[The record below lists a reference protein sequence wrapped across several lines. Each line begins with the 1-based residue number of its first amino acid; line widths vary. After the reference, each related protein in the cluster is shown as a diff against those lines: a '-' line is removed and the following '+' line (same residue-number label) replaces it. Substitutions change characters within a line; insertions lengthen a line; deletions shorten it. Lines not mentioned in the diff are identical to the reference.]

1 MPGQIGRAIGPP
13 YRASFP
19 EASLSRVDRGMCGML
34 AFHIAAPSG
43 LRHSTSRIHQI
54 VHQTIPIRIGQIGVR
69 LAPQPTADDDVA
81 TVGRRQRRGLVRASS
96 HAAVLPYSCR
106 VTGWLDER
114 PPSTAIAWP
123 LT

>member
-1 MPGQIGRAIGPP
+1 
-13 YRASFP
+13 
-19 EASLSRVDRGMCGML
+19 MCGML
-34 AFHIAAPSG
+34 ALHIAAPSG
-43 LRHSTSRIHQI
+43 LRHSASRIHQV

-69 LAPQPTADDDVA
+69 LSPQPTADDDIA
-81 TVGRRQRRGLVRASS
+81 TVGGGQWRALALASG
-96 HAAVLPYSCR
+96 HAAVLPYSWR